1 MRVFW
6 ANPCGAENVLKG
18 VVTTEVLLAE
28 HEGEVKLLGVRGLFR
43 AIVAV
48 DVVVECLEWTFTNTS
63 AVQLNANAFTVL
75 RRPLGGLFDIF
86 QIAVVFARKI
96 EFVKNIRYGFK
107 TDCAVGAQVDGC
119 ADFNGWKIAFDDG
132 CDERRRRG
140 DDVRKQPAVI
150 HLRHDILHKILQLM
164 ADGLL
169 AVAIAVEEGIQLD
182 VVFSAPCEIGDE
194 PFAKFR
200 CEIGG
205 RTAGKDPRPS
215 EKDFTDAFCPRG
227 ARMDEVFI

>member
-48 DVVVECLEWTFTNTS
+48 DVVMECLEWAFTNTS
-63 AVQLNANAFTVL
+63 AVQLNANAFAIL
-75 RRPLGGLFDIF
+75 LRPLGSLFDIF
-86 QIAVVFARKI
+86 QITVVFARKI
-96 EFVKNIRYGFK
+96 EFVKNVRYGFK
-107 TDCAVGAQVDGC
+107 TDRAVSAQVNGC

-150 HLRHDILHKILQLM
+150 HLRHDVFRKILQLM

-205 RTAGKDPRPS
+205 RAAGKDPRPS